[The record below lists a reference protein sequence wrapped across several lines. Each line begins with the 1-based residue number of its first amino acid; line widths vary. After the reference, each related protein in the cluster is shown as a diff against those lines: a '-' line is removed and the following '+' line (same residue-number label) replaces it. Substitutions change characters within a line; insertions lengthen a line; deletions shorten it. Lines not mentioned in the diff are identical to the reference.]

1 MPLQKIS
8 CVKALVVSSA
18 LLFSSVTLANDWQLD
33 KDESGIQLYTM
44 DSQSAPLKQVKVVT
58 TVKSSLSSLVSFLSD
73 HSAFPAWMDKVTKVE
88 KLKDINEQ
96 ESITYTVVDAPWP
109 ERDRDAVLYSKW
121 EQNPQTLVVTKKVF
135 AEPQYLNQDSSMI
148 RTPYL
153 EAEWVLT
160 PRGNGMVEVAYHSD
174 YDPGGDIQGWLLD
187 VFTYEMPFNTMKN
200 LRASALG
207 KYEGAKFAFIKEPVS
222 DGVAMTQ

>member
-1 MPLQKIS
+1 MPLQKLG
-8 CVKALVVSSA
+8 CVKALVASSA
-18 LLFSSVTLANDWQLD
+18 LLFSSLTLAYDWQLD
-33 KDESGIQLYTM
+33 KDENGIQLYTKE
-44 DSQSAPLKQVKVVT
+44 SQSAPLKQVKVVT
-58 TVKSSLSSLVSFLSD
+58 SVKASLSSLVSFLSD
-73 HSAFPAWMDKVTKVE
+73 HSAFPDWMDKVSKVE
-88 KLKDINEQ
+88 KLKDISEQ

-121 EQNPQTLVVTKKVF
+121 EQNPETLVVTKKVYS
-135 AEPQYLNQDSSMI
+135 EPQYLNADSSMI
-148 RTPYL
+148 RSPYL

-160 PRGNGMVEVAYHSD
+160 PRGNGMVEVAYVSD
-174 YDPGGDIQGWLLD
+174 YDPGGDVQGWLLD
-187 VFTYEMPFNTMKN
+187 MFTYEMPYNTMKN